1 MTELQFRSLDHW
13 PRTPTRERT
22 RARFSDDYG
31 KTLALLDRELRQ
43 LKARDVVVLADCAAS
58 DLRRDGSLRAGC
70 RLRSPGIV
78 LCFTGKHGPVRMPC
92 DRYDDWR
99 DNLRAIA
106 VSLEALRAV
115 DRHGVTTSGEQYR
128 GWSALPPAI
137 EMPTSEFTSA
147 EDAAEFL
154 MRTAWGERDR
164 WQCMVVDVVS
174 LVECLALVYRDAA
187 RKAHPD
193 QGGSNELMAKVNR
206 AKEFFARAGGVA

>member
-1 MTELQFRSLDHW
+1 VTELQFRSLDRW
-13 PRTPTRERT
+13 PRTPTRERI

-31 KTLALLDRELRQ
+31 KTLSLLERELRQ

-137 EMPTSEFTSA
+137 EMPASEFASA

-154 MRTAWGERDR
+154 MRTAWGGRDR
-164 WQCMVVDVVS
+164 WQCILADVFVPGN
-174 LVECLALVYRDAA
+174 LTLVYRDAA
-187 RKAHPD
+187 KKAHPD
-193 QGGSNELMAKVNR
+193 QGGSDELMAKVNR
-206 AKEFFARAGGVA
+206 AKEFIALAGGAA